1 MSVEL
6 TQSRIETTPPP
17 AGGKPVP
24 VWMFILLFALLYWG
38 MVYFD
43 QHSGWFDQHVYAPYH
58 SFEEVTAYQPVND
71 AAGVLMKG
79 KQLFHDNCAVCHMDT
94 GVGNPA
100 NGCPPL
106 IGSDWISAKGPGRLI
121 RLVSKGAQGEIEV
134 SGKTFPGG
142 AMLAIGDQMPGD
154 ETQKS
159 ENIAAILSY
168 IRDNFGN
175 KASPVTPDK
184 VKAVRAEI
192 KDRTTNYTPQ
202 ELKSAPED

>member
-1 MSVEL
+1 
-6 TQSRIETTPPP
+6 
-17 AGGKPVP
+17 
-24 VWMFILLFALLYWG
+24 LLYWG

-58 SFEEVTAYQPVND
+58 SFEELTAYQPVND
-71 AAGVLMKG
+71 AAGVLIKG

-94 GVGNPA
+94 GIGNPA

-142 AMLAIGDQMPGD
+142 AMLAIGDAMPGD

-168 IRDNFGN
+168 IRDSFGN
-175 KASPVTPDK
+175 KASPVTPEK

-202 ELKSAPED
+202 ELKSAPEE